1 MQQSIPLMCTTR
13 NWAFCLFLL
22 DFWIGDFLFQTKC
35 KQRFLVQD
43 FSPEQYKITTLM
55 QKEKL
60 LSKKMKEL
68 SGFIHLNLGNWRFFV
83 SERILTSS
91 PPYFSFS
98 FINTKL
104 SIFRECWK
112 LLLEKLGK
120 GHHLVPLYPISGT
133 KTTYTSATSNQL
145 HENQTNHVA
154 DYLQQHQHVC
164 HKENSPLSWFVTD
177 VWSVWQMIC
186 NNN

>member
-1 MQQSIPLMCTTR
+1 
-13 NWAFCLFLL
+13 
-22 DFWIGDFLFQTKC
+22 
-35 KQRFLVQD
+35 
-43 FSPEQYKITTLM
+43 M

-112 LLLEKLGK
+112 LLLEKLGR
-120 GHHLVPLYPISGT
+120 GHHLVPLYPIYGT

-154 DYLQQHQHVC
+154 DYLQQHQHIC
-164 HKENSPLSWFVTD
+164 HKKSPSLL
-177 VWSVWQMIC
+177 IC
-186 NNN
+186 DR

>member
-1 MQQSIPLMCTTR
+1 MQQSIPLMFTTR

-104 SIFRECWK
+104 FILRKYWK
-112 LLLEKLGK
+112 LLLEKLGR
-120 GHHLVPLYPISGT
+120 GHHLVPLYPIYGT

-154 DYLQQHQHVC
+154 DYLQQHQHIC
-164 HKENSPLSWFVTD
+164 HKGNSPLSWFVTD
-177 VWSVWQMIC
+177 I
-186 NNN
+186 